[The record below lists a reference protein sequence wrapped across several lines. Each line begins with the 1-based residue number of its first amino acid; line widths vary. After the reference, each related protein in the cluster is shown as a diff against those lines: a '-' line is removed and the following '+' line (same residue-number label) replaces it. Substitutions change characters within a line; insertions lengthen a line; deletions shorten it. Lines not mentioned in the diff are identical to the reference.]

1 MDKSYDTIE
10 DLLVNLFND
19 IMRIE
24 EKAVITHEFKD
35 ISNNDMHIID
45 AIGIGTPKN
54 MSTIA
59 KSLGV
64 TVGTLTIAINALVK
78 KNYTHRMRSE
88 IDRRVVLI
96 SLTEKGKKAYA
107 HHKAFHKDMVDATVE
122 GLLEEEKVL
131 LTESLSRLAKFFRE
145 YEQREKK
152 K

>member
-24 EKAVITHEFKD
+24 EKAIITQDFKD
-35 ISNNDMHIID
+35 ITNNDMHIID
-45 AIGIGTPKN
+45 AIGIDEAKN

-78 KNYTHRMRSE
+78 KGYTHRIRSE
-88 IDRRVVLI
+88 VDRRVVLI

-131 LTESLSRLAKFFRE
+131 LTESLSRLVTFFRD
-145 YEQREKK
+145 YEKREKK